1 MCDGGKNMKNKEQ
14 YRYGEELN
22 EIYSLFRKAFFTAP
36 KMNAYLPELGGVI
49 LCQKESTHEWVL
61 LCVKNLFSEATLPTM
76 VIDNPHAIKQT
87 TFVSPEATP
96 PEQYCASPEDI
107 ICFPD
112 KFKNQKVFDTLY
124 IDDEKLNPVAIIR
137 GWDVFHEATRTH
149 YSDIIS
155 CLADPKNQMDIAK
168 IWNNSIEENPQ
179 CRLRLH
185 AMVQNDDPHKKN
197 TSFVDSDQVLLTSL
211 LSKESEKA
219 RMEQIFHVPQS
230 ILLSY
235 QKHLKECISRIIT
248 DYIPAYFTKKYG
260 TPITTLLGEHKSHV
274 YNCLT
279 LHDTECEIPRSLQ
292 DVIALSKQAKS
303 ESHKYRATTPSGE
316 NKILFLL
323 GVADGYIQKQS
334 PVVME
339 KDCQKRVTL
348 LEGTNAFKNTRITV
362 EEVVFVPPQ
371 RFPTSLYENL
381 HVVKKENIV
390 IDNKTKFIKTYI
402 QDSVS
407 HKKYVYISKKEEEH
421 ISHTTPFPVRGEIL
435 SIEPRTDT
443 HNQDKNLVCEKV
455 CMKIP
460 NETSP
465 KTFMFWKQTRDKNP
479 APLQPGDTVTLH
491 YVTDITLDSQR
502 QKRITRTIT
511 QIPERVTP
519 VSNKKYNSIMN
530 YFSTM
535 TETPPVSTY
544 ITTSLGEGNT
554 ASALELYVHTHEE
567 NVRGEGI
574 TLSL

>member
-1 MCDGGKNMKNKEQ
+1 VSFVDGGKNMKNKEQ

-22 EIYSLFRKAFFTAP
+22 EIYSLFRKAFFIAP

-61 LCVKNLFSEATLPTM
+61 LCVKNLFSETTLPTM

-137 GWDVFHEATRTH
+137 GWDAFHEAMRTH
-149 YSDIIS
+149 HPDIIS
-155 CLADPKNQMDIAK
+155 CLANPEDQIYITK
-168 IWNNSIEENPQ
+168 IWNNFTKENPQ
-179 CRLRLH
+179 YRSLLH
-185 AMVQNDDPHKKN
+185 VMAGKDDDPHKKS
-197 TSFVDSDQVLLTSL
+197 TSSIGSDQVLLLSL
-211 LSKESEKA
+211 LSKESEKESMGQT
-219 RMEQIFHVPQS
+219 RHVPQG
-230 ILLSY
+230 ILYSY
-235 QKHLKECISRIIT
+235 QKYLGACITRIAT
-248 DYIPAYFTKKYG
+248 EYIPAYFTKKYG
-260 TPITTLLGEHKSHV
+260 ASITTLLGEHKSHV
-274 YNCLT
+274 YNCLN
-279 LHDTECEIPRSLQ
+279 LHNEGREIPRSLQ
-292 DVIALSKQAKS
+292 DVITLSKQAKS

-348 LEGTNAFKNTRITV
+348 LEGVNAFKNTRITV

-371 RFPTSLYENL
+371 RFSTSLYENL

-511 QIPERVTP
+511 QIPEQMTP
-519 VSNKKYNSIMN
+519 ISDKEYKNMMS
-530 YFSTM
+530 YFSTRAK
-535 TETPPVSTY
+535 TPPMRTY
-544 ITTSLGEGNT
+544 FTNSLYD
-554 ASALELYVHTHEE
+554 SALELNVHTHRENSDSEE
-567 NVRGEGI
+567 I
-574 TLSL
+574 PLSL